1 MIAPTGS
8 STQCTCTR
16 APVLIASDE
25 PASTACSSG
34 VSAPSSLISAHAN
47 GRSSGWPSSGSGC
60 HVHDTTVPTLATGT
74 ISVSSFVGDGV
85 VLGRRHVHPTVR
97 TAHADDASLAQGGEE
112 LAEDG
117 SD

>member
-8 STQCTCTR
+8 SAQCACTR
-16 APVLIASDE
+16 APVLIASAE

-60 HVHDTTVPTLATGT
+60 QVHDTTVPTLATGT

-85 VLGRRHVHPTVR
+85 VLGGRDMHPTVR
-97 TAHADDASLAQGGEE
+97 TADADDASLAQGGEE
-112 LAEDG
+112 LAEGG